1 MAEYT
6 VVVGAIVAALLTP
19 FSDGR
24 NAIEMLEKAVVD
36 NYRGYSYS
44 VSLSEYPT
52 YASDMR
58 MRETIREANDVVE
71 RIKGYTDP
79 EQLAGLL
86 AETFTAPFD
95 AFCKSWDNFP
105 LECF

>member
-24 NAIEMLEKAVVD
+24 NAIEMLEQAITK
-36 NYRGYSYS
+36 NYRGYSYA

-52 YASDMR
+52 HASDEEMR
-58 MRETIREANDVVE
+58 RLVREVNETTAKLEA
-71 RIKGYTDP
+71 YTDP
-79 EQLAGLL
+79 EQLASLV
-86 AETFTAPFD
+86 AETFSAPFE
-95 AFCKSWDNFP
+95 AFCNSWDNFP
-105 LECF
+105 LGCF